1 MARVEAKDVFDDLPS
16 LETDRLLL
24 QRLEVDEMS
33 SVEIRP
39 ATPEDALPLAI
50 VHIDSWRSAYRGF
63 VPASILDGLDYQRR
77 AVRFRESLASHA
89 EETYVAE
96 EDGEILGFLTV
107 GPCRDEDLDGEVTG
121 EIWGV
126 YLAPQHWRKG
136 IGTALCHYGEQLLRS
151 RGYRQAVLWVFA
163 DNAQARRFY
172 EAVGFAADGASK
184 VLHPGAPREAVRYR
198 KGLENTVSL

>member
-1 MARVEAKDVFDDLPS
+1 LNRFHGADSKEM
-16 LETDRLLL
+16 
-24 QRLEVDEMS
+24 EMS
-33 SVEIRP
+33 QVSKTGPIEIRP

-50 VHIDSWRSAYRGF
+50 VHVESWRSAYRAF
-63 VPASILDGLDYQRR
+63 VPASTLDGLDYQQR

-96 EDGEILGFLTV
+96 KDGEIVGFLTV

-121 EIWGV
+121 EIWGI

-136 IGTALCHYGEQLLRS
+136 IGTALCGYGEQLLRS
-151 RGYRQAVLWVFA
+151 RGHRQEVLWVFA
-163 DNAQARRFY
+163 DNASARRFY
-172 EAVGFAADGASK
+172 EALGFAPDGASK

-198 KGLENTVSL
+198 KGLEDAES